1 MGLGRRGLTGYET
14 PRVKGEGRREKG
26 QAAKRGAGVPA
37 PRGRRSERALV
48 VLFVF
53 EIVHVLEFLVS
64 LVRDATDIL
73 PDAAVADALLGRVA
87 RALVPGN
94 GVLLVRAIAIVG
106 HGLSF
111 FFPPKSVT

>member
-1 MGLGRRGLTGYET
+1 MR
-14 PRVKGEGRREKG
+14 PRVSREKG
-26 QAAKRGAGVPA
+26 ERSAAKRGPVSL
-37 PRGRRSERALV
+37 PRGRRSEGAFV